1 MGFPGGSAGKEF
13 TCNVGD
19 LGSVPGLG
27 RSPGGGHGNPL
38 QNSGLEN
45 SMECIGHGVAKSH
58 NLRTSKLMV
67 IIDDFRITLPLQG
80 VEDDIRNCKSFLTS
94 KFLIDE
100 FQKIKQLFF
109 SVV

>member
-1 MGFPGGSAGKEF
+1 MGFLGGSAGKES
-13 TCNVGD
+13 TCNGED

-27 RSPGGGHGNPL
+27 RSPGEGHGNPL

-45 SMECIGHGVAKSH
+45 PMECIGHGVAKSH
-58 NLRTSKLMV
+58 KLRTSTLMV
-67 IIDDFRITLPLQG
+67 IIGDFGITLPLQG

-100 FQKIKQLFF
+100 FQKIKLVFN
-109 SVV
+109 VV